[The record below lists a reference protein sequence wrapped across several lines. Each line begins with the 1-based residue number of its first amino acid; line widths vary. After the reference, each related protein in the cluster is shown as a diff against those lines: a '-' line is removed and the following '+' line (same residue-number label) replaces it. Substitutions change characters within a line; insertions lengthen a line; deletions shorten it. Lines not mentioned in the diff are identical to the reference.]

1 MGRASAGNGLRE
13 EAGASPSRKLDEI
26 AAPRAIPDEGC
37 HTKSDSHRWP
47 HTKSDSHR
55 GLPHQA
61 GFPTSR
67 PRQAEIRQRS
77 CRARAPSNGAYD
89 LGGRAPGSSRR
100 SANPGREK
108 WQEIAGWGS
117 SLVTTRPPEREDTR
131 VFAGQRACFR
141 RAFPGP
147 PENCSNLG
155 KAATSR
161 VPPLHSLGRPPR
173 LAVSDASQQRGRD
186 ASTMA
191 MASLCRGG
199 AGRGDPSG
207 FSPDENES
215 IPDGS
220 AGKGLRGEGLGGI
233 RAS

>member
-1 MGRASAGNGLRE
+1 MRFGLRGEGLGEIRASWGGGRLTKPETRRNR
-13 EAGASPSRKLDEI
+13 R
-26 AAPRAIPDEGC
+26 
-37 HTKSDSHRWP
+37 TKSDSR
-47 HTKSDSHR
+47 R
-55 GLPHQA
+55 GLPHQERFPPRA
-61 GFPTSR
+61 PHQTGFPPRAPHQERFPTSR

-141 RAFPGP
+141 RAFPDP

-191 MASLCRGG
+191 MASLCWV
-199 AGRGDPSG
+199 
-207 FSPDENES
+207 
-215 IPDGS
+215 IP
-220 AGKGLRGEGLGGI
+220 
-233 RAS
+233 RAAR